1 MCWHV
6 MITPGCSR
14 VRGLTGRF
22 SLWLTSAGLFIISYS
37 QACDGPSCS
46 FGACSLAQACM
57 LTHSHVVKLSFVNIF
72 PPIFVDWL
80 HFGFLLYMKMRKYS
94 SISMSWYP
102 EVILRAV
109 ELEEWRKCKHW
120 WRRNEMLTSIRSF
133 SKIHFEQYTPIQL
146 NIVHLDLN

>member
-1 MCWHV
+1 
-6 MITPGCSR
+6 
-14 VRGLTGRF
+14 
-22 SLWLTSAGLFIISYS
+22 
-37 QACDGPSCS
+37 
-46 FGACSLAQACM
+46 M

-109 ELEEWRKCKHW
+109 ELEE
-120 WRRNEMLTSIRSF
+120 
-133 SKIHFEQYTPIQL
+133 
-146 NIVHLDLN
+146 